1 MKIIFSYL
9 FFILLFALP
18 IFCEA
23 QKHDTLASVKVI
35 SKKEKN
41 ITTATTPVQQLNS
54 EQLQK
59 INSITVADAVKQFA
73 GVQVKDYGGIG
84 GLKTVSVRSLGANHT
99 AILYDGIAIADA
111 QGGQIDLGKFSLDN
125 IEQIQLYNSSST
137 EILLPARAFASAS
150 LLTLKSASSIH
161 NCEEKKHLKIK
172 IQQGSFGYISPSLLY
187 KIRIGEKFQTSVS
200 ATYQT
205 AKSQYPFISY
215 ENSALTEKRKNSDIN
230 AYRLEYDAAYFKN
243 DSNKI
248 KFKTYYYN
256 SKRGLPGSIILYNNT
271 SNQRLNDNNFFAQ
284 TTWQNKLNTKNEF
297 LLSIKFS
304 ADKNYY
310 LDPSYLNS
318 AGKLENEFHQKE
330 IYVSAAYKYTIAK
343 NLQLSYAT
351 DFFNSTLKRTD
362 IFADSFANPNRNT
375 FLNNIAIQIKKNAFE
390 INGNVLHTAIDE
402 KVTNGKAGRNLVA
415 FTPSLST
422 IFQPFNNRAFRQAGI
437 QLFFRAFYKHIFRA
451 PTFND
456 LYYTNIGNVN
466 LKPEVADQYN
476 VGITFSTNNIS
487 FLNKITFTTDAYVNN
502 VSDKILAVPR
512 QNLFQWSMQN
522 IGSVKIKGLDATLHL
537 LFKEWS
543 NVKLSSNISYTF
555 QQALDLSD
563 ATLTSYKTQ
572 LPYTPMHTGSVNMNA
587 QFKNATVSYNLLAS
601 SYRYRQ
607 GDAIAENLLQ
617 GWSSHDVLLAY
628 NIKNNYKIIAEAN
641 NIFNTQYEIIR
652 YYPMPRFNYRIS
664 FILNFKK

>member
-1 MKIIFSYL
+1 LKIIFSYL
-9 FFILLFALP
+9 FFSLLISLP
-18 IFCEA
+18 ILCVA
-23 QKHDTLASVKVI
+23 QKHDTLASVKVM

-41 ITTATTPVQQLNS
+41 IAATTTPLQQLNN

-99 AILYDGIAIADA
+99 AVLYDGIAIADA

-125 IEQIQLYNSSST
+125 IDNIQLYNSNST
-137 EILLPARAFASAS
+137 DILLPARAFASAS
-150 LLTLKSASSIH
+150 LLTLKSSSSIL
-161 NCEEKKHLKIK
+161 NTAEKQQLKIK
-172 IQQGSFGYISPSLLY
+172 VQQGSFGYFSPSLLF
-187 KIRIGEKFQTSVS
+187 KTRIGEKFQTSIS
-200 ATYQT
+200 GMYQT

-215 ENSALTEKRKNSDIN
+215 ENSTLTETRKNSDIN

-271 SNQRLNDNNFFAQ
+271 SDERLNDENFFAQ
-284 TTWQNKLNTKNEF
+284 ATWQKKLNAKNEF
-297 LLSIKFS
+297 LISTKLSL
-304 ADKNYY
+304 DKNYY
-310 LDPSYLNS
+310 LDPSYPNNF
-318 AGKLENEFHQKE
+318 GKLENDFHQKE
-330 IYVSAAYKYTIAK
+330 IYVSAAYKYAIAK
-343 NLQLSYAT
+343 FVELSYAS
-351 DFFNSTLKRTD
+351 DYFNSTLNRTD
-362 IFADSFANPNRNT
+362 IFADSFANPTRNT
-375 FLNNIAIQIKKNAFE
+375 FLNNIAFQIKKNAFE
-390 INGNVLHTAIDE
+390 INGNVLHTSINE
-402 KVTNGKAGRNLVA
+402 KVTNGKSGRNLNT
-415 FTPSLST
+415 FTPALST
-422 IFQPFNNRAFRQAGI
+422 IFQPFHNI
-437 QLFFRAFYKHIFRA
+437 QLLFRAFYKHIFRA

-476 VGITFSTNNIS
+476 VGITFSTNNIF
-487 FLNKITFTTDAYVNN
+487 FLDKITVTTDAYINN

-537 LFKEWS
+537 HFKQFNS
-543 NVKLSSNISYTF
+543 VQLSSNISYTF
-555 QQALDLSD
+555 QQAVDVSD
-563 ATLTSYKTQ
+563 ATSTLYKTQ
-572 LPYTPMHTGSVNMNA
+572 LPYTPMHTGSVNVSA
-587 QFKNATVSYNLLAS
+587 QYKNATLSYNLLAS

-607 GDAIAENLLQ
+607 GDAIPENLLQ
-617 GWSSHDVLLAY
+617 GWSSHDVSLAY
-628 NIKNNYKIIAEAN
+628 TLKENYKIIVEAN
-641 NIFNTQYEIIR
+641 NFLNTQYEIIR

-664 FILNFKK
+664 FIVNFKK

>member
-1 MKIIFSYL
+1 LKIIFSYL
-9 FFILLFALP
+9 FFTFLIALP
-18 IFCEA
+18 ILCVA

-41 ITTATTPVQQLNS
+41 IATSTTPLQQLNN

-73 GVQVKDYGGIG
+73 GVQVKDYGGVG

-99 AILYDGIAIADA
+99 GVLYDGIAIADA

-125 IEQIQLYNSSST
+125 IDNIQLYNSSST
-137 EILLPARAFASAS
+137 DILLPAKAFASAS
-150 LLTLKSASSIH
+150 LLTIKSSSSIL
-161 NCEEKKHLKIK
+161 NTAEKQQLKIK
-172 IQQGSFGYISPSLLY
+172 VQQGSFGYFSPSLLF
-187 KIRIGEKFQTSVS
+187 KTRIGEKFQTSIS
-200 ATYQT
+200 GMYQT
-205 AKSQYPFISY
+205 AKSEYPFISY
-215 ENSALTEKRKNSDIN
+215 ENSSLTEIRKNSDIN

-271 SNQRLNDNNFFAQ
+271 SSQRLNDENFFAQ
-284 TTWQNKLNTKNEF
+284 ATWQNKLNNRNEF
-297 LLSIKFS
+297 LLSTKLS

-310 LDPSYLNS
+310 LDPSYPNNF
-318 AGKLENEFHQKE
+318 GKLENDFHQKE
-330 IYVSAAYKYTIAK
+330 IYVSAAYKYAIAK
-343 NLQLSYAT
+343 FVELSYAS

-362 IFADSFANPNRNT
+362 IFADSFAKPTRNT
-375 FLNNIAIQIKKNAFE
+375 FLNNIALQIKKNAFE
-390 INGNVLHTAIDE
+390 INGNLLHTSITE
-402 KVTNGKAGRNLVA
+402 KVQNGKTGRNLNA
-415 FTPSLST
+415 FTPSISST
-422 IFQPFNNRAFRQAGI
+422 IKPFNSKTI
-437 QLFFRAFYKHIFRA
+437 YLRAFYKHIFRA

-487 FLNKITFTTDAYVNN
+487 FLDKIIFTTDAYINN

-537 LFKEWS
+537 HFKEIS
-543 NVKLSSNISYTF
+543 GVQLSSNISYTF

-572 LPYTPMHTGSVNMNA
+572 LPYTPMHTGSVNVSA
-587 QFKNATVSYNLLAS
+587 QYKKAMLSYNVLAS

-617 GWSSHDVLLAY
+617 GWSSHDISFAY
-628 NIKNNYKIIAEAN
+628 TLKENYKIVAEAN
-641 NIFNTQYEIIR
+641 NILNTQYEIIR

-664 FILNFKK
+664 LIVNFKK

>member
-1 MKIIFSYL
+1 MLIT
-9 FFILLFALP
+9 LP
-18 IFCEA
+18 ILCVA

-41 ITTATTPVQQLNS
+41 IITFSTPFQQLNS

-111 QGGQIDLGKFSLDN
+111 QGGQIDLGKFLLDN
-125 IEQIQLYNSSST
+125 IEQIHLYNSSST

-161 NCEEKKHLKIK
+161 NSEEKKHLKIK
-172 IQQGSFGYISPSLLY
+172 VQQGSFGYISPSLLY
-187 KIRIGEKFQTSVS
+187 KTRIGKSFQTSIS
-200 ATYQT
+200 ATYQS

-215 ENSALTEKRKNSDIN
+215 ENSSLTEKRKNSDID

-248 KFKTYYYN
+248 KCKIYYYN

-271 SNQRLNDNNFFAQ
+271 SNQRLNDENFFAQ
-284 TTWQNKLNTKNEF
+284 ATWQNKFNSKNEF
-297 LLSIKFS
+297 LISTKLS

-310 LDPSYLNS
+310 LDPSYPNS
-318 AGKLENEFHQKE
+318 FGKLENEFHQKE
-330 IYVSAAYKYTIAK
+330 IYISAAYKYIVSK
-343 NLQLSYAT
+343 YVQLSYAT
-351 DFFNSTLKRTD
+351 DFFNSQLKRTD
-362 IFADSFANPNRNT
+362 FFADSFANPTRNT
-375 FLNNIAIQIKKNAFE
+375 FLNNVAIQIKKNAFE
-390 INGNVLHTAIDE
+390 INGNLLHTSINE
-402 KVTNGKAGRNLVA
+402 KVTNGKSGRNINQV
-415 FTPSLST
+415 TPAIST
-422 IFQPFNNRAFRQAGI
+422 IFQPFNNI
-437 QLFFRAFYKHIFRA
+437 QLFLRAFYKHIFRA

-456 LYYTNIGNVN
+456 LYFTNIGNVN

-476 VGITFSTNNIS
+476 VGITFSKNNIS
-487 FLNKITFTTDAYVNN
+487 FLEKITVSTDAYINN
-502 VSDKILAVPR
+502 VSNKILAVPR

-522 IGSVKIKGLDATLHL
+522 IGTVKIKGLDATLHL
-537 LFKEWS
+537 IFKEW
-543 NVKLSSNISYTF
+543 NNIKLSSNFSYTF
-555 QQALDLSD
+555 QQALDISE
-563 ATLTSYKTQ
+563 ATSTLYKTQ
-572 LPYTPMHTGSVNMNA
+572 LPYTPMHTGSVNMSA
-587 QFKNATVSYNLLAS
+587 QYKKATLSYNFLAS

-617 GWSSHDVLLAY
+617 GWSSHDISFAY
-628 NIKNNYKIIAEAN
+628 NLKENYKIVAEAN

-664 FILNFKK
+664 FIANFKK

>member
-1 MKIIFSYL
+1 LKIIFSYL
-9 FFILLFALP
+9 FFTLLISLP
-18 IFCEA
+18 ILCAA

-35 SKKEKN
+35 SKKEKD
-41 ITTATTPVQQLNS
+41 ISTTTTPLQQLNN

-99 AILYDGIAIADA
+99 GILYDGIAIADA

-125 IEQIQLYNSSST
+125 VEQIQLYNSSST
-137 EILLPARAFASAS
+137 DILLPARAFASAS
-150 LLTLKSASSIH
+150 LLTIKSSSSIL
-161 NCEEKKHLKIK
+161 NTAEKQQLKIK
-172 IQQGSFGYISPSLLY
+172 VQQGSFGYFSPSLLF
-187 KIRIGEKFQTSVS
+187 KTRIGEKFQTSIS
-200 ATYQT
+200 GMYQT
-205 AKSQYPFISY
+205 AKSEYPFISY
-215 ENSALTEKRKNSDIN
+215 ENSSLTEIRKNSDIN
-230 AYRLEYDAAYFKN
+230 AYRLEYDAAYFRN

-271 SNQRLNDNNFFAQ
+271 SSQRLNDENFFAQ
-284 TTWQNKLNTKNEF
+284 ATWQNKLNNRNEF
-297 LLSIKFS
+297 LLSTKLS
-304 ADKNYY
+304 LDKNYY
-310 LDPSYLNS
+310 LDPSYPNNF
-318 AGKLENEFHQKE
+318 GKLENDFHQKE
-330 IYVSAAYKYTIAK
+330 IYVSAAYKYFIAK
-343 NLQLSYAT
+343 YVELSYAS
-351 DFFNSTLKRTD
+351 DYFNSTLNRTD
-362 IFADSFANPNRNT
+362 IFADSFANPTRNT
-375 FLNNIAIQIKKNAFE
+375 SLNNIAFQIKKNAFE
-390 INGNVLHTAIDE
+390 INGNLLHTSITE
-402 KVTNGKAGRNLVA
+402 KVTNGKSGRNLNA
-415 FTPSLST
+415 FTPSISST
-422 IFQPFNNRAFRQAGI
+422 IKPFNNKTI
-437 QLFFRAFYKHIFRA
+437 YLRAFYKHIFRA

-487 FLNKITFTTDAYVNN
+487 FLDKIIFTTDAYINN

-522 IGSVKIKGLDATLHL
+522 IGTVKIKGLDATLHL
-537 LFKEWS
+537 HFKEIGG
-543 NVKLSSNISYTF
+543 LQLASNISYTF

-563 ATLTSYKTQ
+563 ASLTSYKTQ
-572 LPYTPMHTGSVNMNA
+572 LPYTPMHTSSVNVSA
-587 QFKNATVSYNLLAS
+587 QYKNAALSYNLLAS

-617 GWSSHDVLLAY
+617 GWSSHDVSLAY
-628 NIKNNYKIIAEAN
+628 TLKENYKIVAEAN
-641 NIFNTQYEIIR
+641 NFLNTQYEIIR

-664 FILNFKK
+664 LIVNFKK

>member
-1 MKIIFSYL
+1 LKIIFSYL
-9 FFILLFALP
+9 FFTLLISLP
-18 IFCEA
+18 ILCAA
-23 QKHDTLASVKVI
+23 QKHDTLVSVKVI
-35 SKKEKN
+35 SKKEKD
-41 ITTATTPVQQLNS
+41 ISTTTTPLQQLNN

-99 AILYDGIAIADA
+99 GIMYDGIAIADA

-125 IEQIQLYNSSST
+125 VEQIQLYNSSST
-137 EILLPARAFASAS
+137 DILLPARAFASAS
-150 LLTLKSASSIH
+150 LLTIKSSSSIL
-161 NCEEKKHLKIK
+161 NTAEKQQLKIK
-172 IQQGSFGYISPSLLY
+172 VQQGSFGYFSPSLLF
-187 KIRIGEKFQTSVS
+187 KTRIGEKFQTSIS
-200 ATYQT
+200 GMYQT
-205 AKSQYPFISY
+205 AKSEYPFISY
-215 ENSALTEKRKNSDIN
+215 ENSSLTEIRKNSDIN
-230 AYRLEYDAAYFKN
+230 AYRLEYDAAYFRN

-271 SNQRLNDNNFFAQ
+271 SSQRLNDENFFAQ
-284 TTWQNKLNTKNEF
+284 ATWQNKLNNRNEF
-297 LLSIKFS
+297 LLSTKLS
-304 ADKNYY
+304 LDKNYY
-310 LDPSYLNS
+310 LDPSYPNNF
-318 AGKLENEFHQKE
+318 GKLENDFHQKE
-330 IYVSAAYKYTIAK
+330 IYVSAAYKHSIAK
-343 NLQLSYAT
+343 YVELSYAS
-351 DFFNSTLKRTD
+351 DYFNSTLNRTD
-362 IFADSFANPNRNT
+362 IFADSFANPTRNT
-375 FLNNIAIQIKKNAFE
+375 SLNNIAFQIKKNAFE
-390 INGNVLHTAIDE
+390 INGNLLHTSITE
-402 KVTNGKAGRNLVA
+402 KVTNGKSGRNLNA
-415 FTPSLST
+415 FTPSISST
-422 IFQPFNNRAFRQAGI
+422 IKPFNNLPI
-437 QLFFRAFYKHIFRA
+437 HLRAFYKHIFRA

-487 FLNKITFTTDAYVNN
+487 FLDKIIFTTDAYINN

-522 IGSVKIKGLDATLHL
+522 IGTVKIKGLDATLHL
-537 LFKEWS
+537 HFKEIGG
-543 NVKLSSNISYTF
+543 LQLASNISYTF

-572 LPYTPMHTGSVNMNA
+572 LPYTPMHTSSVNVSA
-587 QFKNATVSYNLLAS
+587 QYKNAALSYNLLAS

-617 GWSSHDVLLAY
+617 GWSSHDVSLAY
-628 NIKNNYKIIAEAN
+628 TLKENYKIVAEAN
-641 NIFNTQYEIIR
+641 NFLNTQYEIIR

-664 FILNFKK
+664 LIVNFKK